1 MLQQFVRGYFPE
13 TVMSPDG
20 TEALAVG
27 RVQGTMGSRHKNDS
41 ADRTPPGLSA
51 VRTTTYNFDE
61 KTSMDTMDQ
70 DLKLIRLLKV
80 KCIFKSGHCTSF
92 LLVHYSKV
100 KRCRYHKLCL
110 ATELYNHFS

>member
-61 KTSMDTMDQ
+61 KTSMDTG
-70 DLKLIRLLKV
+70 IRSQTKV
-80 KCIFKSGHCTSF
+80 KSSLGDEPH
-92 LLVHYSKV
+92 
-100 KRCRYHKLCL
+100 
-110 ATELYNHFS
+110 